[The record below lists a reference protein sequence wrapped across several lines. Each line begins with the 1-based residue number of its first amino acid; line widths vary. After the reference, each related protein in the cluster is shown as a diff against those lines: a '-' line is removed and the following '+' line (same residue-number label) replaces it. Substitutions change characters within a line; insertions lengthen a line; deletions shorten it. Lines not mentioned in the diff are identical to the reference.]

1 VVEDTG
7 YDSPEFVDRLI
18 DINLEYL
25 LANRDLLSIVF
36 MEDIKNGKEN
46 VLMRIWEEI
55 YRREKQE
62 LSRERGEG
70 DSGTS
75 MHEMVTLYFYN
86 FMPLISF
93 LVFGDSFSATF
104 GISKEG
110 LDTRYRGI
118 AKRLM
123 DDVLKVAQEE
133 TDE

>member
-1 VVEDTG
+1 
-7 YDSPEFVDRLI
+7 
-18 DINLEYL
+18 
-25 LANRDLLSIVF
+25 
-36 MEDIKNGKEN
+36 
-46 VLMRIWEEI
+46 
-55 YRREKQE
+55 
-62 LSRERGEG
+62 
-70 DSGTS
+70 